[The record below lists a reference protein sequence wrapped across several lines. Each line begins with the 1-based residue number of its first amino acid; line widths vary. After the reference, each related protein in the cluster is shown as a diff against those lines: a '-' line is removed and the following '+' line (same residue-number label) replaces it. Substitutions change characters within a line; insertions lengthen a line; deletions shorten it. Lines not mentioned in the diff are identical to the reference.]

1 MEPFLADAENQNY
14 VTVHALSA
22 GFLDWPDQYF
32 VQPCLE
38 GARTK
43 APSLAFLI
51 QHHSPKTGKQT
62 RIVFD
67 LGIRKNI
74 DTYPEALKKHIA
86 NHLSVI
92 TEPDVSDSLRLGDLS
107 PKDIDFVVLSHV
119 HWDHVGTPS
128 DFGVSR
134 FVVGNG
140 SLGLSVS
147 AGNPPPAGSTSFFE
161 ADLLPP
167 ERTTELP
174 GVDEKVEGRSGGGRD
189 TVVCSGF
196 PGDIIEST
204 IVEYFSQS
212 VGPVKSVELVVEDGG
227 GVATFSF
234 VNPDDAGKAVDAVN
248 GITVDGKPLRVER
261 VNGFDTNKG
270 EPFSNLK
277 WQKFGPLRNV
287 IDVFSDGSVCL
298 VNSPGHLDGHL
309 NLLARLGPGKFL
321 YLAGDACHDRRIL
334 RKELGIATWKNLHGE
349 VCCIHSDKEATEKTI
364 ELIIGL
370 EKMDGVEVVLAH
382 DVEWLNRESN
392 KERFWPGKM

>member
-1 MEPFLADAENQNY
+1 MEPFPADAENQNY

-51 QHHSPKTGKQT
+51 QHHSPETGKPT

-92 TEPDVSDSLRLGDLS
+92 TEPDVSDSLRLGDLA

-128 DFGVSR
+128 DFGMSR

-140 SLGLSVS
+140 SLGLLAE
-147 AGNPPPAGSTSFFE
+147 AGNLPPAGSTSLFE

-174 GVDEKVEGRSGGGRD
+174 GVDDEAQGSSGGG
-189 TVVCSGF
+189 
-196 PGDIIEST
+196 
-204 IVEYFSQS
+204 
-212 VGPVKSVELVVEDGG
+212 GG
-227 GVATFSF
+227 T
-234 VNPDDAGKAVDAVN
+234 
-248 GITVDGKPLRVER
+248 
-261 VNGFDTNKG
+261 
-270 EPFSNLK
+270 

-287 IDVFSDGSVCL
+287 IDIFSDGSVYL

-309 NLLARLGPGKFL
+309 NLLVRLGPGNFL

-349 VCCIHSDKEATEKTI
+349 ARCIHSDKEATEKTI
-364 ELIIGL
+364 DLIVGL

-382 DVEWLNRESN
+382 DVEWLNREGN
-392 KERFWPGKM
+392 KKRFWPGKM

>member
-1 MEPFLADAENQNY
+1 MEPFPADAENQNY

-51 QHHSPKTGKQT
+51 QHHSPKTGRPT

-74 DTYPEALKKHIA
+74 DTYPEVLKTHIV

-107 PKDIDFVVLSHV
+107 PEDIGFVVLSHV

-128 DFGVSR
+128 DFGMSR

-140 SLGLSVS
+140 SLGLLAE
-147 AGNPPPAGSTSFFE
+147 AGNPPLAGSTSLFE

-174 GVDEKVEGRSGGGRD
+174 GVDEEAQGSSGGGGG

-196 PGDIIEST
+196 PGDIIEPMV
-204 IVEYFSQS
+204 VEYFSQN
-212 VGPVKSVELVVEDGG
+212 VGPVKSVELVFRDGE
-227 GVATFSF
+227 GVATISF
-234 VNPDDAGKAVDAVN
+234 KNPDDADKAVDVVN
-248 GITVDGKPLRVER
+248 GVIVDGKPLKVER
-261 VNGFDTNKG
+261 VDDVGGKMG

-277 WQKFGPLRNV
+277 
-287 IDVFSDGSVCL
+287 
-298 VNSPGHLDGHL
+298 
-309 NLLARLGPGKFL
+309 
-321 YLAGDACHDRRIL
+321 
-334 RKELGIATWKNLHGE
+334 
-349 VCCIHSDKEATEKTI
+349 
-364 ELIIGL
+364 
-370 EKMDGVEVVLAH
+370 
-382 DVEWLNRESN
+382 
-392 KERFWPGKM
+392 